1 MVNKESLSDYDK
13 QLLSDIS
20 KTKQTLNNK
29 EKVSSELEKKQLK
42 REALKLRAELGAQKL
57 IYKNLGVEAKINKL
71 TKKTQDKP
79 SDRLSGKNKIRI
91 FVLIFTALLFDLI
104 QLTVGMLE
112 LVPVVGIIFVILEYV
127 IMFVAFVVMLFFWRH
142 YEVSF
147 SEKYF
152 SKRAVVPAF
161 LKLFSMVF
169 NFALEAIP
177 FYPGITINTL
187 MTIWL
192 VRTIDKRKQKKAR
205 LEEIELRINAI
216 DNKNARTAKLQQYF

>member
-42 REALKLRAELGAQKL
+42 REVLKLMAELGAQKL
-57 IYKNLGVEAKINKL
+57 IYKNLGIEGRVNRLAE
-71 TKKTQDKP
+71 KTQDKAL
-79 SDRLSGKNKIRI
+79 DRLSGKNKIRI
-91 FVLIFTALLFDLI
+91 LVLIFTALLFDLA
-104 QLTVGMLE
+104 QFTVGMLE
-112 LVPVVGIIFVILEYV
+112 LVPVVGIIFVALEYV
-127 IMFVAFVVMLFFWRH
+127 IMFIAFIAMLFIWQH
-142 YEVSF
+142 YEIGF

-152 SKRAVVPAF
+152 SKKAVLPTF

-187 MTIWL
+187 MIIWL
-192 VRTIDKRKQKKAR
+192 VRTIDKRRQK
-205 LEEIELRINAI
+205 EV
-216 DNKNARTAKLQQYF
+216 KLQKLQLKINLYDQNAHIN